1 MRLFIS
7 AFQCEWLKRKRSAAA
22 FLLLGGSLFT
32 PGIVTMARLL
42 HYRTLPALYSG
53 DAFWKNLWFIS
64 WESMA
69 IFFLPMT
76 AILTTSLVTQIELKS
91 NAWKQ
96 VHALPMSPAVLFL
109 SKLAVILVMMVQ
121 LLALFSAGVYASG
134 IGPGLLVPGVPAP
147 KGTFFSLPVLRDS
160 ALYFVDIL
168 PIVAA
173 QYAIGLRT
181 SNILIPIGAGFMA
194 WVGALGTLSSRFA
207 IWWPYSYSTINYVKD
222 TPKGARFA
230 AHTELHA
237 LAVLFFLV
245 FTAAGY
251 WLFVTRKE
259 KG

>member
-1 MRLFIS
+1 MRLFLS

-22 FLLLGGSLFT
+22 LLVLGGSLFT
-32 PGIVTMARLL
+32 PGIVTLARLL
-42 HYRTLPALYSG
+42 RYSTLPALYSG
-53 DAFWKNLWFIS
+53 DAFWKNLWFAS

-76 AILTTSLVTQIELKS
+76 AILTTSLVTQIEFKS

-96 VHALPMSPAVLFL
+96 VHALPMSAAVLYL
-109 SKLAVILVMMVQ
+109 SKLAVILVMMIQ

-160 ALYFVDIL
+160 TLYFVDIL

-181 SNILIPIGAGFMA
+181 SNMFIPLGIGFMA
-194 WVGALGTLSSRFA
+194 WVGALGTISTRFA
-207 IWWPYSYSTINYVKD
+207 IWWPYSYTTINYVKD
-222 TPKGARFA
+222 TAKGARFA

-251 WLFVTRKE
+251 WLFITRKD